1 MKVKVVLGLGKCSNA
16 QVLVDGDNYTTSM
29 TGNPHFAATSIVEQ
43 VTATKTAV
51 TALRAAINA
60 PVSSTRTDNI
70 RMARDTVDREITT
83 LGSKVEEVA
92 NDPSVP
98 DSQRVEI
105 VHSAGM
111 DTKDQAHRSK
121 LSFTVADTEIS
132 GTVHLTAKGGAN
144 AHEWQYTSD
153 VINFTGRI
161 AAPSNTE
168 AKINI
173 ANLKKGTEYAF
184 FHKAIVP
191 KTETSWEGPIIWLV
205 G

>member
-1 MKVKVVLGLGKCSNA
+1 MKIKVVLGLADCSNA
-16 QVLVDGDNYTTSM
+16 QVLVKGDDYTTCM
-29 TGNPHFAATSIVEQ
+29 TGNLRFAAIPIVEQ
-43 VTATKTAV
+43 VTKTKTSI
-51 TALRAAINA
+51 TDLRATLNA
-60 PVSSTRTDNI
+60 PPSNTRTDNI
-70 RMARDTVDREITT
+70 RTARDTVDRNITI

-92 NDPSVP
+92 NDPSVA
-98 DSQRVEI
+98 DSERLEI

-111 DTKDQAHRSK
+111 DAKDQAHRSK
-121 LSFTVADTEIS
+121 LSFIVADTEIS

-191 KTETSWEGPIIWLV
+191 KTDTNWEGPIIWLV